1 MSVDSNGDGDTVPTF
16 DDLAIDENLTS
27 IERVEKYSQSTI
39 SLQRL
44 VHVKLIGD
52 LCSFNSDHLYQ
63 TNGFTLNSNPSSHNS
78 LSLPMPLPGS
88 CCLISAD
95 QITTKII
102 PVMKNLV
109 NDREFVVRQHLALQI
124 PYVARALAYYD
135 LDASGGNLSSL
146 SSSSSETDSPGR
158 SSASLTERLKKKS
171 MLIPGVAKKKESSA
185 TAAATGKYY
194 RMILDELLPLIQT
207 LLSDLEKTEVRS
219 AAIESL
225 IKIMPYIKASDHMEH
240 VLSIVIT
247 LSLDVEQKDL
257 RIVAALLL
265 SQLAPFFGAELCKQ
279 FVAPEWISLSEDQVF
294 QVRRAAAI
302 NFPGV
307 LKAEI
312 VFSNS
317 QQLSETS
324 LRLLNEFIRLCQDTN
339 FVVRKACAEA
349 LVDACM
355 CLPPSAAS
363 TSSGATLSL
372 ASFVGSSSSSSSNHQ
387 TPPANHAI
395 LKQLGPFFELFC
407 TKDES
412 KFVKSAALLSL
423 GRFLSI
429 LRPNED
435 ATRIKVLLPIFF
447 SMSDD
452 KSSEKANEIRF
463 SCAYNF
469 PAVVLVALG
478 GKKWTGSPAL
488 ASYTTLSKDQDPNI
502 RYTVAC
508 TLPEIAKVIGS
519 KLTVSDLLPIFD
531 SLMSPVLLSTTT
543 AANQASSTLPAAG
556 ENKDTS
562 AHMGIVK
569 NISEFLAQISDASVQ
584 DTKAHYIN
592 TIVKGK
598 NQPSQWRFRLLIATQ
613 LKTAAQLHVFSA
625 DVFHKT
631 VYPCLLLL
639 LDDPV
644 SEVVTAAVKA
654 VGPIIVRFVKEK
666 KKPWA
671 QEVLN
676 FIIAFHSSA
685 LYSVRQKYV
694 MICESLFIESYPD
707 IGKGDEGVEY
717 LRDAVNSQLL
727 TILVKLLKD
736 PTQAVKLRLAKAFA
750 SAPLKIRD
758 SKLVKDA
765 LVELKNSKSKD
776 IAIGAGL
783 SEAEYIK
790 KNNIPESKAY
800 TAEEQKKFAEKSAI
814 DAHNVLSKPTMY
826 AGGGGGTS
834 KNIDDIP
841 IEEHILMAAR
851 AMESIEEE
859 KKRRNSAKSINDD
872 ILSPPDNY
880 LSE

>member
-1 MSVDSNGDGDTVPTF
+1 MDSNGDGEAVPTF

-52 LCSFNSDHLYQ
+52 LCSFNSDHLHQ
-63 TNGFTLNSNPSSHNS
+63 ANGFALNSNASPHNS
-78 LSLPMPLPGS
+78 LTLPIPLPGS
-88 CCLISAD
+88 SCLISAD

-124 PYVARALAYYD
+124 PYIARALAFYD
-135 LDASGGNLSSL
+135 LDATGGNLSSL

-158 SSASLTERLKKKS
+158 SSTSLTERLKKKS
-171 MLIPGVAKKKESSA
+171 MLIPGVTKKKESSA
-185 TAAATGKYY
+185 TAAASGKYY
-194 RMILDELLPLIQT
+194 RVILDELLPLIQT

-247 LSLDVEQKDL
+247 LSHDVEQKDL

-363 TSSGATLSL
+363 TSSGTTLSL
-372 ASFVGSSSSSSSNHQ
+372 ASLVGSSSSSSSNHQ
-387 TPPANHAI
+387 TPPANYAI
-395 LKQLGPFFELFC
+395 LKQLGPFFEIFC

-435 ATRIKVLLPIFF
+435 TARIKVLLPIFF

-452 KSSEKANEIRF
+452 KTSEKANEIRF

-488 ASYTTLSKDQDPNI
+488 TSYIALSKDQDPNI

-531 SLMSPVLLSTTT
+531 SLISPVLSTTITAT
-543 AANQASSTLPAAG
+543 AANQASATLPAAG
-556 ENKDTS
+556 ENKDTP

-584 DTKAHYIN
+584 DTKANYIT
-592 TIVKGK
+592 TIVKSK
-598 NQPSQWRFRLLIATQ
+598 NQPSQWRFRVLIATQ
-613 LKTAAQLHVFSA
+613 LKSAAQLHVFSA

-631 VYPCLLLL
+631 VFPCLLLL

-644 SEVVTAAVKA
+644 SEVVSTAVKA
-654 VGPIIVRFVKEK
+654 VGPIIIRFVKEK

-671 QEVLN
+671 QEVLDS
-676 FIIAFHSSA
+676 IIAFHSSS
-685 LYSVRQKYV
+685 LYSVRQRFV
-694 MICESLFIESYPD
+694 MICENLFIESYPD
-707 IGKGDEGVEY
+707 VGKGDEGVEY

-727 TILVKLLKD
+727 TTLNKLLKD
-736 PTQAVKLRLAKAFA
+736 PTQAVKIRLAKALA

-758 SKLVKDA
+758 AKLVKDA
-765 LVELKNSKSKD
+765 LVELKNSKSKE

-783 SEAEYIK
+783 SEAEYVK

-814 DAHNVLSKPTMY
+814 DAHNVLSKPTLY

-851 AMESIEEE
+851 ALESIEEE

-880 LSE
+880 LNE